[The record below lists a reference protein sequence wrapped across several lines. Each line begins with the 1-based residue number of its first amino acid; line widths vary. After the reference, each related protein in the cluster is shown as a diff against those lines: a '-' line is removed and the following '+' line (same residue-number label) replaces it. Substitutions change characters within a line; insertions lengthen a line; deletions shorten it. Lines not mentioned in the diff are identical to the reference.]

1 MTGRVRWGC
10 AALLLRLLTWSDA
23 ALAQEPESPSAVAPA
38 DTEPP
43 VLQYD
48 LSGPRAGVTISPNG
62 DARSQF
68 GWHMEHQASPGTRGP
83 WFVVETVLLVGG
95 VEYRTFVPNGTLIF
109 GFRLPSGYEF
119 GIGPSLTI
127 GGPTS
132 FRSSLVVAGGRSFRV
147 GGIRVPVNLAVAAD
161 KDGARY
167 TFVTGWAIRNPV
179 RDPGEPIESRRTRS
193 ITRGSAP

>member
-1 MTGRVRWGC
+1 MTGRIRWGC
-10 AALLLRLLTWSDA
+10 AALLLRLLTSSDA

-68 GWHMEHQASPGTRGP
+68 GWHMEHQASPGARGP

-119 GIGPSLTI
+119 GIGPSYLSESNI
-127 GGPTS
+127 GNRQKGS
-132 FRSSLVVAGGRSFRV
+132 NFQFSDHFGVGVSSADGHWRAGFAFRHISNLSIRTPNNAVDFKGVA
-147 GGIRVPVNLAVAAD
+147 
-161 KDGARY
+161 
-167 TFVTGWAIRNPV
+167 
-179 RDPGEPIESRRTRS
+179 IEWT
-193 ITRGSAP
+193 P